1 MKEKPIKQEWKFRR
15 WDDLLTD
22 ADCASLVLLCT
33 FLIYL
38 ILSF

>member
-22 ADCASLVLLCT
+22 ADCASLVLFCVLLIFLFLT
-33 FLIYL
+33 F
-38 ILSF
+38 